1 MRLAIDMDKLTELL
15 EELLDVPVETV
26 EETAQ
31 FRETLGWDSLT
42 HMRLVVGIQAAFGIN
57 LDRDEIRRL
66 TSLSEIRAVL
76 SERKAA

>member
-1 MRLAIDMDKLTELL
+1 MDKLTELL